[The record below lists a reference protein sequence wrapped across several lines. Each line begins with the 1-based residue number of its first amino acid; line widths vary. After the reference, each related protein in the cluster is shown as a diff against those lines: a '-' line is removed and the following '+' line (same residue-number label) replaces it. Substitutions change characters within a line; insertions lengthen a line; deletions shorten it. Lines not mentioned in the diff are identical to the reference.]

1 MFNIFRD
8 IFRGMDAKSLMVG
21 WLRLGLMFTTS
32 NEVFEG
38 VQAEIWDLLGK
49 TSPCSLYTGCVM
61 CKSLCVIV
69 FENA

>member
-21 WLRLGLMFTTS
+21 WLRLGIMLTTS

-38 VQAEIWDLLGK
+38 GASRNMGFVGK
-49 TSPCSLYTGCVM
+49 NLTMLFIHWLCHVLIFVCDCV
-61 CKSLCVIV
+61 
-69 FENA
+69 